1 MEQLDRILRME
12 QILDEATEKMVELD
26 RAVEQYEAIR
36 GELQELA
43 AYYSGPQ
50 WRRDYEDDSAGKF
63 PKDLKR
69 GVLSEDAVY
78 DLLTEH
84 DRLMAR
90 LEELVRREKAEKL

>member
-1 MEQLDRILRME
+1 MLAKRIIPCLDVKDGRVVKGVNFVGLR
-12 QILDEATEKMVELD
+12 DAGDPV
-26 RAVEQYEAIR
+26 
-36 GELQELA
+36 ELA